1 MTVKILHFSDSHL
14 DVPATKFGPRRFERK
29 QDFLQ
34 AFDTVVEYALEKRPD
49 IVLHTGDLFNGI
61 NPRNPARAHVMTA
74 FRKLHSQGIRIFFI
88 SGNHDVPRA
97 RQSGISP
104 LVEYANA
111 GFITLFEDW
120 EKVGSE
126 TINIDGLDLEISGVS
141 YDPTIPASSA
151 VDPLSQ
157 TSIPGKGDI
166 NILLVHYNVEG
177 FRGTFPTSPTIRL
190 KSLPKKLTYLA
201 VGHIHE
207 HQKQKVGNTTI
218 CVPGSTEHVSF
229 AEEKHRK
236 GFVWIEANAEGVQ
249 KSEFIPVKTRPM
261 RTVTITIP
269 TDADINSLLFK
280 EINKLRNP
288 QLILRF
294 LLKGV
299 MTIKSAER
307 YRRSEA
313 IRQGIA
319 QCFSVE
325 IVDNLE
331 YISPEL
337 TLPSGELALKPPIT
351 EYRDHL
357 TAAIE
362 QEKDPVRKVRLQ
374 KALERGIALLEE
386 KGGW

>member
-14 DVPATKFGPRRFERK
+14 DVPASKFGPRRFERK

-34 AFDTVVEYALEKRPD
+34 TFDAVVDYALEKQPD
-49 IVLHTGDLFNGI
+49 IVLHTGDLFNSI

-74 FRKLHSQGIRIFFI
+74 FRKLHTQGIRIFII

-97 RQSGISP
+97 RQAGISP

-126 TINIDGLDLEISGVS
+126 TIDINGLDVEISGIS
-141 YDPTIPASSA
+141 YDPTIPASST

-157 TSIPGKGDI
+157 VSIPGKGDI

-207 HQKQKVGNTTI
+207 HQKQSVENTTI

-229 AEEKHRK
+229 AEEKHQK
-236 GFVWIEANAEGVQ
+236 GFVWFEANAEGVQ
-249 KSEFIPVKTRPM
+249 KVDFVPVKTRPM
-261 RTVTITIP
+261 RTISVTIP
-269 TDADINSLLFK
+269 TDADINSLLVK
-280 EINKLRNP
+280 EIYKLRNP

-307 YRRSEA
+307 YRRSEV

-337 TLPSGELALKPPIT
+337 TIPASELALKPPIT
-351 EYRDHL
+351 EYRDYL
-357 TAAIE
+357 AAAIK
-362 QEKDPVRKVRLQ
+362 QEKDSVRKARLQ
-374 KALERGIALLEE
+374 KALEQGIALLEE